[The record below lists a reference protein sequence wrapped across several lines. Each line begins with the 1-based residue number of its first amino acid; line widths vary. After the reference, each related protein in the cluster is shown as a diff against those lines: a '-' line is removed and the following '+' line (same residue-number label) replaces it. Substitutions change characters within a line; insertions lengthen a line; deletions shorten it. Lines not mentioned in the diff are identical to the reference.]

1 MDQPNP
7 TYAVAETEEG
17 IPISWEPRW
26 CQFDHL
32 KEELWLGQHNADDT
46 STRTKITHIDFFGL
60 GVIGSVCSV
69 AYGTWSDSPTSPTS
83 PAALVVMQFD
93 FRAGSGPL
101 RYKSAEISISFKG
114 QKPGTSHPVI
124 HQFFPTS
131 NKSRGSQPA
140 LRRSASMLPSD
151 PFIWSPDEFII
162 RGKTWLSKGVQEP
175 DEVTWNINEI
185 HGSKFGICEPVKLA
199 FIVAHRGPF
208 QATVEVEATTAIN
221 LIKISNTPWSR
232 DDPLLFDCI
241 THKGMPPPATNL
253 NELESQAL
261 ADYIA
266 LASPSSSALSTV
278 VSGLVTAPSSS
289 PKQESTSTSSGAVYR
304 VQGIPATCI
313 RGQFIKGLAT
323 ALNLDATSIRIHSF
337 MANPYGTRV
346 EMMSILSFHKTPE
359 FLCVKSTK
367 KEWHLDVTLPSQ
379 GTESTP
385 AENTTIKLLFD
396 THFLGFSVV
405 GTPFANSDK
414 IEVDIVAVHGLGG
427 HAYRSFKERGGS
439 YMWLE
444 DSLPAHLRAALPG
457 CAARILL
464 YGYDAR
470 VENTISFQSI
480 HDLAGRLRGSVR
492 AIRPGIIKKRPL
504 VFIGHSLGG
513 LIIKELLVMQNEP
526 GGDETDMLNLRATGG
541 ALFFGVPHRGMDNS
555 ALLAAIGLQANR
567 EFLESLRIGSP
578 ELEKQSQLFSSVSVL
593 DGSVIFSF
601 FETCIS
607 GTAKMD
613 NGKLTMNGD
622 PAILVSK
629 DSANHTEE
637 YSRFLIPINRSHS
650 ELVKFERYSD
660 DYERVLECLQEI
672 LETTREIIT
681 RRLANTTL

>member
-175 DEVTWNINEI
+175 DEVTWTINEI
-185 HGSKFGICEPVKLA
+185 HGS
-199 FIVAHRGPF
+199 HRRGRSHHRNQPY
-208 QATVEVEATTAIN
+208 QDQQHSMV
-221 LIKISNTPWSR
+221 S

-241 THKGMPPPATNL
+241 THKGMPLPATNL

-346 EMMSILSFHKTPE
+346 EMMSVLSFHKTPD
-359 FLCVKSTK
+359 FLCVTSTK

-427 HAYRSFKERGGS
+427 HAYGSFKERGGS

-444 DSLPAHLRAALPG
+444 DSLPAHLRAALAG

-480 HDLAGRLRGSVR
+480 HDLAGRLRGSLR

-504 VFIGHSLGG
+504 VYIGHSLGG
-513 LIIKELLVMQNEP
+513 LIIKENEP
-526 GGDETDMLNLRATGG
+526 GGDETDMLNLRATRG

-578 ELEKQSQLFSSVSVL
+578 ELEKQSQLFSSVSAL

-601 FETCIS
+601 FETCVS

-660 DYERVLECLQEI
+660 DYERVLGCLQEI

-681 RRLANTTL
+681 RRLANMTL

>member
-32 KEELWLGQHNADDT
+32 KEELWLGQHNVDDT

-69 AYGTWSDSPTSPTS
+69 AYGTWSDSLTSPTS

-93 FRAGSGPL
+93 FRAGSGLL

-114 QKPGTSHPVI
+114 QKPGTCHPVI
-124 HQFFPTS
+124 RQFFPTS

-175 DEVTWNINEI
+175 DEVTWTINEI

-199 FIVAHRGPF
+199 FIVAHQGPF
-208 QATVEVEATTAIN
+208 QATVEVEATTAIS

-241 THKGMPPPATNL
+241 THKGMPLPATNL

-346 EMMSILSFHKTPE
+346 EMMSVLSFHKTPD
-359 FLCVKSTK
+359 FLCVTSTK

-427 HAYRSFKERGGS
+427 HAYGSFKERGGS

-444 DSLPAHLRAALPG
+444 DSLPAHLRAALAG

-480 HDLAGRLRGSVR
+480 HDLAGRLRGSLR

-504 VFIGHSLGG
+504 VYIGHSLGG
-513 LIIKELLVMQNEP
+513 LIIKENEP
-526 GGDETDMLNLRATGG
+526 GGDETDMLNLRATRG

-578 ELEKQSQLFSSVSVL
+578 GLEKQSQLFSSVSAL

-660 DYERVLECLQEI
+660 DYERVLGCLQEI

>member
-1 MDQPNP
+1 MDQLNP

-17 IPISWEPRW
+17 IPTSWEPRW

-32 KEELWLGQHNADDT
+32 KEELWLGQHNVDDT

-175 DEVTWNINEI
+175 DEVTWTINEI
-185 HGSKFGICEPVKLA
+185 HGI
-199 FIVAHRGPF
+199 AHRGPF
-208 QATVEVEATTAIN
+208 QATVEVEATTAIS

-241 THKGMPPPATNL
+241 THKGMPLPATNL

-346 EMMSILSFHKTPE
+346 EMMSVLSFQKTPE

-414 IEVDIVAVHGLGG
+414 IEVEPINSIVAVHGLGG
-427 HAYRSFKERGGS
+427 HAYGSFKERGGS

-444 DSLPAHLRAALPG
+444 DSLPAHLRAALAG

-480 HDLAGRLRGSVR
+480 HDLAG
-492 AIRPGIIKKRPL
+492 
-504 VFIGHSLGG
+504 HSLGG
-513 LIIKELLVMQNEP
+513 LIIKENEP

-578 ELEKQSQLFSSVSVL
+578 ELEKQSQLFSSVSAL

-660 DYERVLECLQEI
+660 DYERVLGCLQEI

>member
-1 MDQPNP
+1 MDQPNSNSAAAGP
-7 TYAVAETEEG
+7 EEG

-32 KEELWLGQHNADDT
+32 KEDLWLGQHNVDDT

-69 AYGTWSDSPTSPTS
+69 AYGTWRDSPASPTA

-114 QKPGTSHPVI
+114 QKPGSNHPVI

-175 DEVTWNINEI
+175 DEVTWTINEI
-185 HGSKFGICEPVKLA
+185 HGM
-199 FIVAHRGPF
+199 AHQGPF
-208 QATVEVEATTAIN
+208 QATVEVEATTAIS

-232 DDPLLFDCI
+232 DDPLLFDCV
-241 THKGMPPPATNL
+241 THKGMPLSVTKL

-278 VSGLVTAPSSS
+278 VSSLVTAPSSS
-289 PKQESTSTSSGAVYR
+289 PKRESTSTSSGAVYR

-323 ALNLDATSIRIHSF
+323 ALNLETASIRIHSF
-337 MANPYGTRV
+337 IANPYNTRV
-346 EMMSILSFHKTPE
+346 GMMSVLSFHTTPD
-359 FLCVKSTK
+359 LLLAKSTK
-367 KEWHLDVTLPSQ
+367 KEWYLDITLPSQ

-385 AENTTIKLLFD
+385 AANTNIKLLFD

-405 GTPFANSDK
+405 GTPFADSDK
-414 IEVDIVAVHGLGG
+414 IEVEPINSIVAVHGLGG
-427 HAYRSFKERGGS
+427 HAYGSFKERGGS

-444 DSLPAHLRAALPG
+444 DSLPAHLRATLAG

-470 VENTISFQSI
+470 VENTTSFQSI
-480 HDLAGRLRGSVR
+480 HDLADRLRGSLR
-492 AIRPGIIKKRPL
+492 AIRPGIINKRPL
-504 VFIGHSLGG
+504 VFVGHSLGG
-513 LIIKELLVMQNEP
+513 LIIKENEP

-578 ELEKQSQLFSSVSVL
+578 ELEKQSQLFSSVSAL

-607 GTAKMD
+607 GTAKIE

-650 ELVKFERYSD
+650 ELAKFERYCD
-660 DYERVLECLQEI
+660 DYERVLGCLQEI
-672 LETTREIIT
+672 LETAREIVP
-681 RRLANTTL
+681 RRLANTAL

>member
-32 KEELWLGQHNADDT
+32 KEELWLGQHNVDDT

-69 AYGTWSDSPTSPTS
+69 AYGTWSDSPTSLTS

-114 QKPGTSHPVI
+114 QKPGTCHPVI

-131 NKSRGSQPA
+131 NKSRSSQPA

-151 PFIWSPDEFII
+151 PFIWSPDEYII

-175 DEVTWNINEI
+175 DEVTWTINEI

-208 QATVEVEATTAIN
+208 QATVEVEATTAIS

-241 THKGMPPPATNL
+241 THKGMPLPATNL
-253 NELESQAL
+253 NELEPQAL

-346 EMMSILSFHKTPE
+346 EMMSVLSFHKTPE

-405 GTPFANSDK
+405 GTPFANSDQ

-427 HAYRSFKERGGS
+427 HAYGSFKERGGS

-444 DSLPAHLRAALPG
+444 DSLPAHLRAALAG

-480 HDLAGRLRGSVR
+480 HDLAGRLRGSLR
-492 AIRPGIIKKRPL
+492 AIRPVSITPRP
-504 VFIGHSLGG
+504 
-513 LIIKELLVMQNEP
+513 P
-526 GGDETDMLNLRATGG
+526 
-541 ALFFGVPHRGMDNS
+541 
-555 ALLAAIGLQANR
+555 
-567 EFLESLRIGSP
+567 
-578 ELEKQSQLFSSVSVL
+578 SV
-593 DGSVIFSF
+593 
-601 FETCIS
+601 
-607 GTAKMD
+607 A
-613 NGKLTMNGD
+613 
-622 PAILVSK
+622 
-629 DSANHTEE
+629 E
-637 YSRFLIPINRSHS
+637 YKS
-650 ELVKFERYSD
+650 
-660 DYERVLECLQEI
+660 
-672 LETTREIIT
+672 
-681 RRLANTTL
+681 

>member
-32 KEELWLGQHNADDT
+32 KEELWLGQHNVDDT

-131 NKSRGSQPA
+131 NKSRSSQPA

-151 PFIWSPDEFII
+151 PFIWSPDEYII

-175 DEVTWNINEI
+175 DEVTWTINEI

-208 QATVEVEATTAIN
+208 QATVEVEATTAIS
-221 LIKISNTPWSR
+221 LIKISNTPWSQ

-241 THKGMPPPATNL
+241 THKGMPLPATNL

-346 EMMSILSFHKTPE
+346 EMMSVLSFHKTPE

-385 AENTTIKLLFD
+385 AENTAIKLLFD

-405 GTPFANSDK
+405 GTPFANSDQ
-414 IEVDIVAVHGLGG
+414 IEVDIVAVHGLG
-427 HAYRSFKERGGS
+427 
-439 YMWLE
+439 
-444 DSLPAHLRAALPG
+444 AALAG

-480 HDLAGRLRGSVR
+480 HDLAGRLRGSLR

-578 ELEKQSQLFSSVSVL
+578 ELEKQSQLFSSVSAL

>member
-32 KEELWLGQHNADDT
+32 KEELWLGQHNVDDT

-131 NKSRGSQPA
+131 NKSRSSQPA

-151 PFIWSPDEFII
+151 PFIWSPDEYII

-175 DEVTWNINEI
+175 DEVTWTINEI
-185 HGSKFGICEPVKLA
+185 HGM
-199 FIVAHRGPF
+199 AHRGPF
-208 QATVEVEATTAIN
+208 QATVEVEATTAIS
-221 LIKISNTPWSR
+221 LIKISNTPWSQ

-241 THKGMPPPATNL
+241 THKGMPLPATNL

-346 EMMSILSFHKTPE
+346 EMMSVLSFHKTPE

-385 AENTTIKLLFD
+385 AENTAIKLLFD

-405 GTPFANSDK
+405 GTPFANSDQ
-414 IEVDIVAVHGLGG
+414 IEVDIVAVHGLG
-427 HAYRSFKERGGS
+427 

-444 DSLPAHLRAALPG
+444 DSLPAHLRAALAG

-480 HDLAGRLRGSVR
+480 HDLAGRLRGSLR
-492 AIRPGIIKKRPL
+492 AIRP
-504 VFIGHSLGG
+504 
-513 LIIKELLVMQNEP
+513 LLVMQNEP

-578 ELEKQSQLFSSVSVL
+578 ELEKQSQLFSSVSAL